1 MGGVHQT
8 VGKRLQLININ
19 DSIDKVKTKPAFM
32 ALRNG
37 ASSLRVVGERTASFK
52 APISNISALSEHSFL
67 VRNLVRRE
75 VRGRYRNAALGYAW
89 TVIEPTLLSIVYW
102 FLFIMLAGNPDE
114 FYAVWVLI
122 GVIVWSCFG
131 KSLMSSVTS
140 LSSNTRTIHLVY
152 FPRIIFPT
160 TSVIAN
166 IVITLM
172 SSLVVIPIILA
183 YGFPVSIHLV
193 MIPIGIFLAG
203 LLGLGLGII
212 FAPLNCLQKDVEHL
226 FRFIVRAGFFVS
238 PVMWTY
244 EMALERGVFGDIVLW
259 NPMVAPITMAR
270 HGLVGKW
277 PEIPFHS
284 IAYCIAFAIG
294 LWVIGSIIFHR
305 YEREAVKHL

>member
-1 MGGVHQT
+1 MGL
-8 VGKRLQLININ
+8 RSEASLL
-19 DSIDKVKTKPAFM
+19 KT
-32 ALRNG
+32 
-37 ASSLRVVGERTASFK
+37 VGERSSSIK
-52 APISNISALSEHSFL
+52 APFTNLRALSKNNFL

-89 TVIEPTLLSIVYW
+89 TVIEPTLLSVVYW

-114 FYAVWVLI
+114 HYAVWVLI

-140 LSSNTRTIHLVY
+140 LSGNTRMLHLVY

-160 TSVIAN
+160 TAVIAN

-172 SSLVVIPIILA
+172 SSVVVLPIILA
-183 YGFPVSIHLV
+183 YDFPITIHLV
-193 MIPIGIFLAG
+193 MIPAGIFLAG
-203 LLGLGLGII
+203 ILGLGLGII
-212 FAPLNCLQKDVEHL
+212 FAPINCLQKDVEHL

-244 EMALERGVFGDIVLW
+244 EMALERGIFGEIVLW

-270 HGLVGKW
+270 HGLIGKW
-277 PEIPFHS
+277 PEIPLNS
-284 IAYCIAFAIG
+284 IFYCLAFAIG
-294 LWVIGSIIFHR
+294 LWIIGSMVFHR
-305 YEREAVKHL
+305 YEREAVKYL